1 MKSFAVGSLTV
12 YTFGL
17 AVALATAAALIWM
30 ALGTGRGLKR
40 GTVSIFGLLTIPL
53 AVVCARLA
61 LCLVSRGW
69 YLFRQ
74 DFFFNFSRGGYLL
87 YGAMAGCALAA
98 WITARMTR
106 QKTVQIADAAAV
118 PGMLVI
124 ALGRLAEGLTGSG
137 YGRGI
142 VEWFDPWME
151 QSMIA
156 WENPE
161 PLCRFPFGMQ
171 DYYGEWHWSVYLL
184 EALAAVIILASLCRQ
199 KPLRSGGRITLML
212 LCYAGVQTLM
222 ESLRADSIPRWG
234 FVRINQLI
242 SALVVA
248 GVLLAACILAR
259 RKVSPG
265 RMAGAWIGVLA
276 CAGLIMAMEFALEQ
290 KINFLRWMRL
300 DLCYAV
306 MALGSLGLILFTHA
320 MWKCAFAAE
329 RESIACER

>member
-17 AVALATAAALIWM
+17 AVALATAAALAWM

-40 GTVSIFGLLTIPL
+40 GTVSVFGLLAIPL
-53 AVVCARLA
+53 GVLCARLA
-61 LCLVSRGW
+61 LCLTSRGW

-74 DFFFNFSRGGYLL
+74 NFIFNFSRGGYLL

-98 WITARMTR
+98 WLTARITGE
-106 QKTVQIADAAAV
+106 KTVRIADAAAA

-184 EALAAVIILASLCRQ
+184 EALAAVIILVALCRQ
-199 KPLRSGGRITLML
+199 KALRSGGRITLML

-248 GVLLAACILAR
+248 GVLLAACMLAR
-259 RKVSPG
+259 RKVSAG
-265 RMAGAWIGVLA
+265 RMAGVWVGVLA
-276 CAGLIMAMEFALEQ
+276 CAGVIMAMEFALEQ

-306 MALGSLGLILFTHA
+306 MALGSLGMMLLTHS
-320 MWKCAFAAE
+320 MWRRAFAAGEE
-329 RESIACER
+329 RFVCEK

>member
-1 MKSFAVGSLTV
+1 MKSLTLGSLTV

-17 AVALATAAALIWM
+17 VVALATAAALIWM
-30 ALGTGRGLKR
+30 ARGTGRGLKR
-40 GTVSIFGLLTIPL
+40 GTVSIFGLLAIPL
-53 AVVCARLA
+53 GVVCARLA
-61 LCLVSRGW
+61 LCLTSRGW

-74 DFFFNFSRGGYLL
+74 NFFFNFSRGGYLL

-98 WITARMTR
+98 WLTARITR
-106 QKTVQIADAAAV
+106 QKTVLISDAAAA
-118 PGMLVI
+118 PAMLAI

-184 EALAAVIILASLCRQ
+184 EALAAVIILVALCRQ
-199 KPLRSGGRITLML
+199 KPLRSGGHITLML

-265 RMAGAWIGVLA
+265 RMACAWIGVLA
-276 CAGLIMAMEFALEQ
+276 SAGLIMAMEFALEQ
-290 KINFLRWMRL
+290 KIDFLRWMRL

-306 MALGSLGLILFTHA
+306 MALGSLGLILFTHTI
-320 MWKCAFAAE
+320 WKRAFAAGE
-329 RESIACER
+329 EGVSCVK

>member
-1 MKSFAVGSLTV
+1 MKSFTVGSLTV
-12 YTFGL
+12 NTFGL
-17 AVALATAAALIWM
+17 VIALAAVAALVWM

-40 GTVSIFGLLTIPL
+40 GTVVIFGVLSIPL
-53 AVVCARLA
+53 GVLCARLA

-69 YLFRQ
+69 YLLRWDYIF
-74 DFFFNFSRGGYLL
+74 DFTRSGYLL
-87 YGAMAGCALAA
+87 YGAMAGCALSS
-98 WITARMTR
+98 WITARITG
-106 QKTVQIADAAAV
+106 QKTVQIADAAAA

-161 PLCRFPFGMQ
+161 PLCRFPFGIQ
-171 DYYGEWHWSVYLL
+171 DYYGEWHWSVFLL
-184 EALAAVIILASLCRQ
+184 EAIAAVIILVALCRQ
-199 KPLRSGGRITLML
+199 KALRPGGRITLML

-248 GVLLAACILAR
+248 GVLLAMCILAR
-259 RKVSPG
+259 RRISPR
-265 RMAGAWIGVLA
+265 RMAGTWSGVLA

-320 MWKCAFAAE
+320 IWKRTFVEE
-329 RESIACER
+329 REGVSCEK